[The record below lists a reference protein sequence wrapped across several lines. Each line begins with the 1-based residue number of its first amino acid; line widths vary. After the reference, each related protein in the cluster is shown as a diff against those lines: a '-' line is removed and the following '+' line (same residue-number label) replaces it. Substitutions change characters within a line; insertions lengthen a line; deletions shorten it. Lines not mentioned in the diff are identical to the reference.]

1 MYQNEIFN
9 YLNRKAISIK
19 LILIVCV
26 CQRECVCV
34 CVRKEKIVNRVKAF
48 NAAVCE
54 EGGIRVKG
62 ELIITRSFII
72 RWRKW
77 NWENFNINLKF
88 SNEIVII
95 SSGSPQR
102 RS

>member
-34 CVRKEKIVNRVKAF
+34 CEKSKLLTEWRHLMLLCVKKGKYRRKGNWLLQEVLLLDGGNEIEKI
-48 NAAVCE
+48 
-54 EGGIRVKG
+54 
-62 ELIITRSFII
+62 S
-72 RWRKW
+72 
-77 NWENFNINLKF
+77 
-88 SNEIVII
+88 I
-95 SSGSPQR
+95 SI
-102 RS
+102 